1 MFAQDRMKLS
11 EFALTAKETFNY
23 DFRSTVFEKCE
34 KIFIPLLD
42 KGIPRNHWFLM
53 VIKIPSK
60 EVEIWDSLP
69 CRTRETARNELAS
82 ILLKTL
88 DIMFE
93 DEIYIFFHERWLFSS
108 FKIFRPG
115 CVPVQ
120 PNDFDCGIY
129 TIKFMEDFENA
140 SKAGDK
146 VRSYLNSTM

>member
-1 MFAQDRMKLS
+1 
-11 EFALTAKETFNY
+11 
-23 DFRSTVFEKCE
+23 
-34 KIFIPLLD
+34 
-42 KGIPRNHWFLM
+42 M

-82 ILLKTL
+82 ILVIDDVYLFYFIIGYMSSLNKITLLFVQLKTL

-108 FKIFRPG
+108 FKFFRPS
-115 CVPVQ
+115 CVPIQ

-129 TIKFMEDFENA
+129 IIKFMEDFENA

>member
-1 MFAQDRMKLS
+1 
-11 EFALTAKETFNY
+11 
-23 DFRSTVFEKCE
+23 
-34 KIFIPLLD
+34 
-42 KGIPRNHWFLM
+42 M

-82 ILLKTL
+82 ILVIDDVYLFYFIIGYMSSLNKITLLFVQLKTL

-108 FKIFRPG
+108 FKIFHPG
-115 CVPVQ
+115 CVPIQ

>member
-1 MFAQDRMKLS
+1 
-11 EFALTAKETFNY
+11 
-23 DFRSTVFEKCE
+23 
-34 KIFIPLLD
+34 
-42 KGIPRNHWFLM
+42 M

-82 ILLKTL
+82 ILVIDDVYLFYFIIGYMSSLNKITLLFVQLKTL

-115 CVPVQ
+115 CVPIQ

-129 TIKFMEDFENA
+129 IIKFMEDFENA